1 MSRYLQRFLPQLAA
15 LTLSAGMAFVCVT
28 APALGAAAAPATGSA
43 QKSSVSKSEMESA
56 RRQYQE
62 ITKFYGVYEDQ
73 TVQDYVNA
81 IGQRVARHSDMPDME
96 WHFTV
101 LDDGSINAFTTGG
114 GYVYVFRG
122 LLAYMNSEA
131 ELAGVIGHEI
141 AHVTRRHVAKGQGR
155 SVMANILAMGAAVLT
170 GNSAIANMANI
181 GAAAWV
187 QGYGREAESE
197 ADRYGMLYMTRAG
210 YDPQAMGA
218 MFQTLK
224 AQETFEMASARTE
237 GREPR
242 VYHGVFSDHPAPD
255 ARAAAAARNAAQIT
269 DTPEGGFVTNRNTYM
284 QAVDGM
290 AFGTSRAQGVV
301 RDNRFYHAEMGITMA
316 FPHGW
321 IIENHRDRIMAYTS
335 NQESIMQVMVQ
346 PRPENKSPR
355 EFLIT
360 QLKGRSLAG
369 GESLTVNGMD
379 GYAVVTR
386 EGSPLD
392 NGAGPIRY
400 IALYRGNSAFVFAGA
415 SRSARNGKPEAD
427 GIFQSIAGT
436 MRDLKPA
443 EFPLAE
449 PYRIKAIRA
458 TDKTRLVDY
467 AENIPAE
474 KYRVEELELINSV
487 YPKKKLPVGEYIKVV
502 E

>member
-1 MSRYLQRFLPQLAA
+1 MRSPFRPHRFLPQLAA
-15 LTLSAGMAFVCVT
+15 LTLSAALAFLCPA
-28 APALGAAAAPATGSA
+28 APAFAAGAAPATSSA
-43 QKSSVSKSEMESA
+43 QKTSVPKSEVEAA

-62 ITKFYGVYEDQ
+62 ITRFYGVYEDQ

-155 SVMANILAMGAAVLT
+155 SVMANVLAMGAAILT
-170 GNSAIANMANI
+170 GNSAVADLANI

-197 ADRYGMLYMTRAG
+197 ADRYGMQYMVRAG
-210 YDPQAMGA
+210 YDPLAMGA

-224 AQETFEMASARTE
+224 AQETFEMASARAE

-269 DTPEGGFVTNRNTYM
+269 ETPEGGFVTNRNTYM
-284 QAVDGM
+284 QAIDGM

-301 RDNRFYHAEMGITMA
+301 RDNRFYHAEMGITMG

-321 IIENHRDRIMAYTS
+321 INENHRDRIMAYTS
-335 NQESIMQVMVQ
+335 NQESIMQV
-346 PRPENKSPR
+346 
-355 EFLIT
+355 
-360 QLKGRSLAG
+360 
-369 GESLTVNGMD
+369 TV
-379 GYAVVTR
+379 
-386 EGSPLD
+386 
-392 NGAGPIRY
+392 
-400 IALYRGNSAFVFAGA
+400 
-415 SRSARNGKPEAD
+415 
-427 GIFQSIAGT
+427 
-436 MRDLKPA
+436 
-443 EFPLAE
+443 
-449 PYRIKAIRA
+449 
-458 TDKTRLVDY
+458 
-467 AENIPAE
+467 
-474 KYRVEELELINSV
+474 
-487 YPKKKLPVGEYIKVV
+487 
-502 E
+502 

>member
-1 MSRYLQRFLPQLAA
+1 MPLAA
-15 LTLSAGMAFVCVT
+15 LTLSAVLAFLSV
-28 APALGAAAAPATGSA
+28 AGPAAVAAGAAPATSSSSTKA
-43 QKSSVSKSEMESA
+43 HSVSKSEVEAA

-62 ITKFYGVYEDQ
+62 VTRFYGVYEDQ
-73 TVQDYVNA
+73 AIQDYVNA
-81 IGQRVARHSDMPDME
+81 IGQRVARHSDMPDIE

-141 AHVTRRHVAKGQGR
+141 AHVTRGHVAKGQGR

-170 GNSAIANMANI
+170 GNAAIADIANI

-197 ADRYGMLYMTRAG
+197 ADRYGMLYMVRAG
-210 YDPQAMGA
+210 YDPLAMGA

-224 AQETFEMASARTE
+224 AQETFEIASARTE

-269 DTPEGGFVTNRNTYM
+269 DAPEGGFVTNRNTYM
-284 QAVDGM
+284 QAIDGM

-301 RDNRFYHAEMGITMA
+301 RDNRFYHADMGITMA

-321 IIENHRDRIMAYTS
+321 IIENHRDSIMAYTHS
-335 NQESIMQVMVQ
+335 QESIMQVTVV

-369 GESLTVNGMD
+369 GEALSVNGMD
-379 GYAVVTR
+379 GYAVLTR
-386 EGSPLD
+386 DGSPLD

-400 IALYRGNSAFVFAGA
+400 MVLYRGSSAFLFAGA

-436 MRDLKPA
+436 VRDLKPA

-449 PYRIKAIRA
+449 PYRIKALRA
-458 TDKTRLVDY
+458 TETTRLADY
-467 AENIPAE
+467 ADNIPAD
-474 KYRVEELELINSV
+474 KYPLEELELINSV